1 MNKFLFAI
9 TGFFLIV
16 SALYFLHPTQTSQG
30 IAVIC
35 PKCYLLGASRVLD
48 KNGQLY
54 QVVAA
59 ARMGDNPIKL
69 LLSNRPNASVS
80 EWVKKDESEIQ
91 GRVVF
96 LLR

>member
-1 MNKFLFAI
+1 MNKYLFSFAVI
-9 TGFFLIV
+9 LSIV

-35 PKCYLLGASRVLD
+35 PKCYLLGASRVLG

-59 ARMGDNPIKL
+59 SGTGHLRGDVLNPL
-69 LLSNRPNASVS
+69 TG
-80 EWVKKDESEIQ
+80 Q
-91 GRVVF
+91 QF
-96 LLR
+96 LN